1 MKLTG
6 IILAG
11 GMSSRMG
18 QDKGLMQFRGKQ
30 MVQYSIELL
39 SQFTSQILISSNN
52 HLYNQFN
59 FPVIADT
66 YKNCGPIGGLHAS
79 LSATTTKWNIILS
92 CDAPFVDPILFQQ
105 MLKMIVDQDAI
116 IPQNEN
122 GLEPLFAIYN
132 KRISPF
138 LEEKIKSQEFKLQKI
153 LKERNIS
160 LFDATDL
167 KTQIPNLFSNI
178 NSPEDL
184 TTSFLNI

>member
-92 CDAPFVDPILFQQ
+92 CDAPFVDPMLFLSMQ
-105 MLKMIVDQDAI
+105 KMIVDQDAI
-116 IPQNEN
+116 VPKHEK
-122 GLEPLFAIYN
+122 GFEPLFGIYN
-132 KRISPF
+132 RRIFPF
-138 LEEKIKSQEFKLQKI
+138 LEEKIKMQDFKLQKI
-153 LKERNIS
+153 LKERNICY
-160 LFDATDL
+160 FDATDL
-167 KTQIPNLFSNI
+167 LKLKSNLFSNI

-184 TTSFLNI
+184 II